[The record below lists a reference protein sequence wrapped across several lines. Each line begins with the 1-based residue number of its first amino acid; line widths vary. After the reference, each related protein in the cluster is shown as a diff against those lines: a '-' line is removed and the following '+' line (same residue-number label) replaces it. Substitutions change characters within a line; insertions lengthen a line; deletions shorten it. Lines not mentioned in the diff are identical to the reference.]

1 VGTSRHSAWLLDR
14 ALPLNPSGVEL
25 VEGTDFDEFARTLAL
40 ACPNLADLSPA
51 SRRAQFKFRLKIL
64 RLGAVT
70 LASGTS
76 SAYRASLGESN
87 ATTLY
92 VPLRGTYRFRIGN
105 RRYLAQ
111 GNVSG
116 MLLSGRPIVGG
127 PEATAGMALNLDE
140 ARLTQV
146 GLAMTGG
153 SSVDFQLDRDREIP
167 LLSPALTHR
176 ASTLP
181 ELLRQLDAAI
191 QTPELIPLLGL
202 DDLLYRHL
210 ALLLAPQALSARE
223 PLKPQHKVSRDLVR
237 RLCEM
242 IMAQLPESPSLSALE
257 EASGLSTRAVQYAFQ
272 RYLGCTPIEWI
283 RGQRLERVHARLRQP
298 AEDDTVAR
306 IALAEG
312 FPHLGDFAGRF
323 KARFG
328 ESPSIVLRRAR
339 ERRA

>member
-1 VGTSRHSAWLLDR
+1 MGTSRHSARSLDR
-14 ALPLNPSGVEL
+14 ALPLNPSGAEL
-25 VEGTDFDEFARTLAL
+25 VEGTDFDDFARTLAL
-40 ACPNLADLSPA
+40 ACPNLADLSTA
-51 SRRAQFKFRLKIL
+51 SRRTQFQFRLKIL
-64 RLGAVT
+64 HFGAVT

-87 ATTLY
+87 THTLY
-92 VPLRGTYRFRIGN
+92 IPHRGACQFRIGN

-111 GNVSG
+111 GDVSG
-116 MLLSGRPIVGG
+116 MLLSGRPTVGG
-127 PEATAGMALNLDE
+127 SEAASGIGLNLDE
-140 ARLTQV
+140 ARLKQV

-153 SSVDFQLDRDREIP
+153 RMVDFELDRDREIA

-181 ELLRQLDAAI
+181 ALLRQFDAAM

-223 PLKPQHKVSRDLVR
+223 SLKPQHKVSRDVVR

-257 EASGLSTRAVQYAFQ
+257 EASGLSSRAVQYAFQ

-283 RGQRLERVHARLRQP
+283 RGQRLERVHERLRQP
-298 AEDDTVAR
+298 AEVDTVSR

-328 ESPSIVLRRAR
+328 ESPSEVLRRAR
-339 ERRA
+339 GRRA

>member
-1 VGTSRHSAWLLDR
+1 MGTSRHSARSLDR
-14 ALPLNPSGVEL
+14 ALPLNPSGAEL
-25 VEGTDFDEFARTLAL
+25 VEGTDFDHFARTLAL
-40 ACPNLADLSPA
+40 ACPNLADLSTA
-51 SRRAQFKFRLKIL
+51 SRRTQFQFRLKIL
-64 RLGAVT
+64 RFGAVT

-76 SAYRASLGESN
+76 SAYRASLGESS
-87 ATTLY
+87 THTLY
-92 VPLRGTYRFRIGN
+92 IPHRGACRFRIGN

-111 GNVSG
+111 GSVSG
-116 MLLSGRPIVGG
+116 MLLSGRPTVGG
-127 PEATAGMALNLDE
+127 SEAATGIALNLDE

-153 SSVDFQLDRDREIP
+153 RKLDFELDRAREIP

-181 ELLRQLDAAI
+181 ELLRQFDAAM

-210 ALLLAPQALSARE
+210 ALLLAPQAFSARE
-223 PLKPQHKVSRDLVR
+223 SLKPQHKVSRDVVR

-242 IMAQLPESPSLSALE
+242 ILAQLPESPSLSALE
-257 EASGLSTRAVQYAFQ
+257 EASGLSSRAVQYAFQ

-283 RGQRLERVHARLRQP
+283 RGQRLERVHERLRQP
-298 AEDDTVAR
+298 AEDDTVSR

-323 KARFG
+323 KARVG
-328 ESPSIVLRRAR
+328 ESPSEVLRRAR
-339 ERRA
+339 GRRV